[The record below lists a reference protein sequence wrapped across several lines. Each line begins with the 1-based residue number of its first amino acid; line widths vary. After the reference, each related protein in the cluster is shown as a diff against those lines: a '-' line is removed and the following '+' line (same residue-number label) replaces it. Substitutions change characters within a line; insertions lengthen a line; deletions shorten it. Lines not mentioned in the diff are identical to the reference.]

1 MDVSVEPIKIR
12 RIMVANQNQ
21 QFVLNWLETL
31 ESGGDPFA
39 ALADDVT
46 FIIPGPVSNPIFGTF
61 KGKEKI
67 SQFFT
72 ELGKK
77 VEQQKFTVTSCLTEG
92 NTVVVFLDEQIFPKK
107 NPHQKYLNRTAWLF
121 KLNDHP
127 RDKKILYLYC
137 YDDTAITAE
146 ALG

>member
-1 MDVSVEPIKIR
+1 
-12 RIMVANQNQ
+12 MVANQNQ
-21 QFVLNWLETL
+21 QFVLDWLKTL
-31 ESGGDPFA
+31 ESGGDPVP
-39 ALADDVT
+39 ALADNAT
-46 FIIPGPVSNPIFGTF
+46 FIIPGSVSNPIFGTF
-61 KGKEKI
+61 EGKEKI
-67 SQFFT
+67 SQFFI

-77 VEQQKFTVTSCLTEG
+77 TEQCQFTVTSCLTEG
-92 NTVVVFLDEQIFPKK
+92 NRVVVFLDEAIFPQK

-137 YDDTAITAE
+137 YDNTAITAE